1 MKEFKIYIQNRLD
14 EFDTEKLERL
24 KKVKYILTT
33 KQNYITWLFVMNF
46 FLNKQ
51 QLNVKELYKKIEL
64 YISRQSYFEILDNY
78 ENSNIIEKI
87 NFKPDF
93 RQKLIVPS
101 MEGFLEFCQWANF
114 KYFENHYNE
123 IYSYIVNKSSN

>member
-1 MKEFKIYIQNRLD
+1 MKDFKIYIQNRLD

-78 ENSNIIEKI
+78 VNSNIIEKI

-114 KYFENHYNE
+114 KYRENHYND
-123 IYSYIVNKSSN
+123 IYSYIVNKS